1 MIIIVMI
8 KITYNKSKAI
18 MIVIVVHMRI
28 VMIMVMIMI
37 MNYNDNNNYN
47 DIFTKK
53 HNSLYN
59 NDEDIDHAIT
69 ISLIIIM
76 IYQHQVYHNTTQS

>member
-1 MIIIVMI
+1 
-8 KITYNKSKAI
+8 
-18 MIVIVVHMRI
+18 
-28 VMIMVMIMI
+28 
-37 MNYNDNNNYN
+37 MNYNDNNNYDN
-47 DIFTKK
+47 DIFTNK

-69 ISLIIIM
+69 MSLIIIM

>member
-1 MIIIVMI
+1 MI

-47 DIFTKK
+47 NDIFTKK

-76 IYQHQVYHNTTQS
+76 IYQHQVYHNTTCSW

>member
-1 MIIIVMI
+1 
-8 KITYNKSKAI
+8 
-18 MIVIVVHMRI
+18 MRI
-28 VMIMVMIMI
+28 VMIMAMIMI
-37 MNYNDNNNYN
+37 MNYNDNNNYDH
-47 DIFTKK
+47 DIFTNK

>member
-1 MIIIVMI
+1 
-8 KITYNKSKAI
+8 

-37 MNYNDNNNYN
+37 MNYNDNNNYNN

-76 IYQHQVYHNTTQS
+76 IYQHQVYHNTTCS

>member
-1 MIIIVMI
+1 
-8 KITYNKSKAI
+8 
-18 MIVIVVHMRI
+18 
-28 VMIMVMIMI
+28 MIMAMIMI
-37 MNYNDNNNYN
+37 MNYNDNNNYDN
-47 DIFTKK
+47 DIFTNK

-76 IYQHQVYHNTTQS
+76 IYQHQVYHNTT